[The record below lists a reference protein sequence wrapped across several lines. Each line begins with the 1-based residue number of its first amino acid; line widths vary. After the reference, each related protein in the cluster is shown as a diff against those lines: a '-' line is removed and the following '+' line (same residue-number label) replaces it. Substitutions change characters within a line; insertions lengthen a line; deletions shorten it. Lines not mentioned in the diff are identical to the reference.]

1 MFEYPIFLKRKNPT
15 SRIFHNGKGQNYI
28 FGSDAIYGV
37 GPDGEVLYHIKIEKN
52 QVVVLQESTFDDN
65 LDITTDM
72 SAKKLSEESNKKL
85 FGLSNE
91 QKDKGLGIQHEEEKA
106 RRVLSNGD
114 CSDGAPVNFD
124 AIAKQRQQEQS
135 ALQDSG

>member
-1 MFEYPIFLKRKNPT
+1 MFEYPIFLKRT
-15 SRIFHNGKGQNYI
+15 SPDSHVFHNGKGQNFI
-28 FGSDAIYGV
+28 FGTDAIYGV
-37 GPDGEVLYHIKIEKN
+37 GPHGEVLSHIKIEKK
-52 QVVVLQESTFDDN
+52 QVVVLHDSRWDDN

-85 FGLSNE
+85 FGLSKE

-114 CSDGAPVNFD
+114 CSDGSPVNFD
-124 AIAKQRQQEQS
+124 GIAKQRQQEQS